1 MYKFI
6 SQQQQKCAE
15 KLGLKYISERGESQ
29 TDKLMIAPAFP
40 WMALALLGNKWVS
53 ESESNFHTET
63 PRWGTG
69 DLREGGHQANIYFI
83 KKIGVQSNQEPVSI

>member
-40 WMALALLGNKWVS
+40 WMALALLGNK
-53 ESESNFHTET
+53 
-63 PRWGTG
+63 
-69 DLREGGHQANIYFI
+69 
-83 KKIGVQSNQEPVSI
+83 